1 MSSNIEQTMA
11 IVRYTR
17 GLPKFIWGPPGI
29 GKSAA
34 IHQICREDGIGL
46 IDVRLSQLDPTDIRG
61 LPIVNREKNEASWA
75 TPDFLP
81 QVARDGAN
89 GILFLDELNSAPP
102 MVQAAAYQLTLDRRV
117 GNYRLPDGWDIVAA
131 GNRIGDRG
139 VVFRMPSPLANRFV
153 HVEMEADL
161 EMWRKWAFS
170 ASIDSRLIA
179 FLQFKGSG
187 ALFSFNP
194 ESEETAFATP
204 RTWEYVHKVLNSQA
218 VLNSREALHDNVNAL
233 TAMSGCVGTG
243 MALEFIKYVELT
255 NELPDIMTVLNNG
268 KILPPKKI
276 SLRHAVIAGLTSALV
291 QAKKHDPNKLPLYLA
306 NAVEYMG
313 HKEFEAEFA
322 TLFIK
327 DIANTDVK
335 FDIAKH
341 PAYIDW
347 VRANKQLL
355 L

>member
-1 MSSNIEQTMA
+1 MSTIDQVMS
-11 IVRYTR
+11 IVRYTN

-34 IHQICREDGIGL
+34 IHQVCREDNIGL

-81 QVARDGAN
+81 QVARDGER
-89 GILFLDELNSAPP
+89 GILFLDELNAAPP

-117 GNYRLPDGWDIVAA
+117 GNYFLPPNWDIVAA

-153 HVEMEADL
+153 HIEMEADL
-161 EMWRKWAFS
+161 ELWRRWAFS
-170 ASIDSRLIA
+170 VGVDPRIIA

-204 RTWEYVHKVLNSQA
+204 RTWEYVNKILLSQA
-218 VLNSREALHDNVNAL
+218 VTNSREILYENQNAI
-233 TAMSGCVGTG
+233 TAMAGAVGSG

-255 NELPDIMTVLNNG
+255 NELPDMQQILTNG
-268 KILPPKKI
+268 GKLKPPSKI

-291 QAKKHDPNKLPLYLA
+291 QSKKHQAAVLPVFLG
-306 NAVEYMG
+306 NAVDYV
-313 HKEFEAEFA
+313 KQFEAEFA
-322 TLFIK
+322 TLFVK
-327 DIANTDVK
+327 DIANTDLK
-335 FDIAKH
+335 FDIHKH
-341 PAYIDW
+341 PTYVEW